1 MDVTTDLDEHMQRI
15 IAVQFNPRTGAPYW
29 LERQRKLGINAMKDI
44 HTFDDLKRLGDMEE
58 EALARRPVLDFVPL
72 SERNQLE
79 GAIITETGGTTGAP
93 KRTIFS
99 RNEFHA
105 AFVAPFVRMAEH
117 VGFPRDGAWLY
128 AGPSGPHVIGQA
140 AVACAT
146 AWGGHQPF
154 AIDFDPRWFRILPAE
169 TIGRDRYIQHLLE
182 QAMSILRTEPIEV
195 IFTTPVML
203 ERLAIMMTVPERE
216 RIRGVH
222 YGGMVVERALL
233 QQAQCIWF
241 PNAVHLAGYGNSL
254 FGVCMEGGGSADRT
268 LRYYPH
274 GLRHQVRVAEDGTVW
289 MYRLDRTVLIANMK
303 ERDVGVP
310 AHPSA
315 QLCSIGFGKGVEGP
329 SPHRQHSEPLRIGIY

>member
-1 MDVTTDLDEHMQRI
+1 MDVTTDLDEHVRRI
-15 IAVQFNPRTGAPYW
+15 IAVQFNPHTGAPYW
-29 LERQRKLGINAMKDI
+29 LELQRKLGINAMKDI
-44 HTFDDLKRLGDMEE
+44 QTFDDLELLGDMEE

-72 SERNQLE
+72 SERNRLE
-79 GAIITETGGTTGAP
+79 AAVITETGGTTGAP
-93 KRTIFS
+93 KRTCFS
-99 RNEFHA
+99 RDEFHA
-105 AFVAPFVRMAEH
+105 AFVEPFVRMAEH

-140 AVACAT
+140 AAACAT

-154 AIDFDPRWFRILPAE
+154 AIDFDPRWFRKLPAE
-169 TIGRDRYIQHLLE
+169 STGRDRYLQHLID
-182 QAMSILRTEPIEV
+182 QAMVVLHTEAIEV

-203 ERLAIMMTVPERE
+203 KHLATVMTVPQRE

-222 YGGMVVERALL
+222 YGGMVVDPELL
-233 QQAQCIWF
+233 QQAQTMWF

-254 FGVCMEGGGSADRT
+254 FGVCMECGGNADRT
-268 LRYYPH
+268 LCYYPH

-289 MYRLDRTVLIANMK
+289 MSRLDRTVLIANMK

-315 QLCSIGFGKGVEGP
+315 QLSSIGFGKGIEGP
-329 SPHRQHSEPLRIGIY
+329 SPHRQHSEQLRIGIY

>member
-1 MDVTTDLDEHMQRI
+1 MDLTTDLDEHVRRI
-15 IAVQFNPRTGAPYW
+15 IAVQFNPHTGAPYW
-29 LERQRKLGINAMKDI
+29 LERQRELGMNATKDI
-44 HTFDDLKRLGDMEE
+44 QTFDDLKLLGDMEE

-72 SERNQLE
+72 SERNRLE
-79 GAIITETGGTTGAP
+79 GAVITETGGTTGSP

-105 AFVAPFVRMAEH
+105 AFVEPFVRMAEH

-140 AVACAT
+140 AGACAT

-154 AIDFDPRWFRILPAE
+154 AIDFDPRWFRTLPAE
-169 TIGRDRYIQHLLE
+169 SIGRDRYIQHLLE
-182 QAMSILRTEPIEV
+182 QAMRILRAEPIVV

-203 ERLAIMMTVPERE
+203 ERLATVMTVPERE
-216 RIRGVH
+216 RVRGVH
-222 YGGMVVERALL
+222 YGGMVVEPALL
-233 QQAQCIWF
+233 QHAQRMWF

-254 FGVCMEGGGSADRT
+254 FGVCMECGGNAARP

-274 GLRHQVRVAEDGTVW
+274 GLRHQVRVAEDGAVW
-289 MYRLDRTVLIANMK
+289 MHRLDRTVLIANMK

-310 AHPSA
+310 ALASA
-315 QLCSIGFGKGVEGP
+315 PLCSLGFGEGVEGP
-329 SPHRQHSEPLRIGIY
+329 RPHRQHSEPLRIGIY